1 MFYCLRYMRHLL
13 LVLLFTLFLLPG
25 GMAAAGESAPS
36 EGTIV
41 PMEFEKGAGLF
52 KLNCASCH
60 GLEGVG
66 TDKGPPLVHKIYE
79 PGHHGD
85 MSFYLAVM
93 KGVRAHHWR
102 FGDMP
107 KVEGLREKEVGSIIL
122 YVRFLQRLA
131 GIE

>member
-1 MFYCLRYMRHLL
+1 M
-13 LVLLFTLFLLPG
+13 
-25 GMAAAGESAPS
+25 
-36 EGTIV
+36 

-122 YVRFLQRLA
+122 YVRFLQRRA

>member
-1 MFYCLRYMRHLL
+1 MFCVIYMRH
-13 LVLLFTLFLLPG
+13 VLLFFLFALFFLPG
-25 GMAAAGESAPS
+25 GIAAADEQSVSG
-36 EGTIV
+36 GTGV
-41 PMEFEKGAGLF
+41 PMEFEEGEGLF

-60 GLEGVG
+60 GVKGVG
-66 TDKGPPLVHKIYE
+66 TDKGPPLVNKIYE
-79 PGHHGD
+79 PGHHSD

-93 KGVRAHHWR
+93 RGVRAHHWR

-107 KVEGLREKEVGSIIL
+107 SVEGLREKEVGSIIL

>member
-1 MFYCLRYMRHLL
+1 MFYGARYMRHVL
-13 LVLLFTLFLLPG
+13 LVFLFVPFFLPG
-25 GMAAAGESAPS
+25 GIAAADERTLS

-41 PMEFEKGAGLF
+41 SIEFEEGEGLF

-60 GLEGVG
+60 GVEGVG
-66 TDKGPPLVHKIYE
+66 TDKGPPMVHKIYE
-79 PGHHGD
+79 PGHHSD

-93 KGVRAHHWR
+93 RGVRAHHWR

-107 KVEGLREKEVGSIIL
+107 KVAGLREKEVGSIIL
-122 YVRFLQRLA
+122 YVRFLQRRA